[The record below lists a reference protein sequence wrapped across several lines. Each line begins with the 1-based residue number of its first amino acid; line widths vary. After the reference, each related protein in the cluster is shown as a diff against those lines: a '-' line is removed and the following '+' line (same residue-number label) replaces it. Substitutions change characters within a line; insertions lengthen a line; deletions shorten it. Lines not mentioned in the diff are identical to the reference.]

1 MTEHAEHQTSPEVH
15 RWEGGCVVIDEFPC
29 LFVSVLQEYSEWKKE
44 AADISLPGVYIGL
57 MDRLH
62 SFSRVIVNSTQEMCS
77 TLESSYLEKVKETCK
92 NGEEDGRGRKEVTDV
107 YMSAVRWACSYTPRM
122 FCCVSRS
129 VATSMPKHATCGLP
143 GSPVCPA
150 ETG

>member
-1 MTEHAEHQTSPEVH
+1 MTEHQTSEVH
-15 RWEGGCVVIDEFPC
+15 RWEGDCVLIDEFPC

-92 NGEEDGRGRKEVTDV
+92 NGEEDGRGGKEVTEV
-107 YMSAVRWACSYTPRM
+107 YM
-122 FCCVSRS
+122 CCALGVFI
-129 VATSMPKHATCGLP
+129 HAKNVLLCK
-143 GSPVCPA
+143 S
-150 ETG
+150 

>member
-1 MTEHAEHQTSPEVH
+1 MTEHQTSPEVH
-15 RWEGGCVVIDEFPC
+15 LWEGGCVVVDEFPC
-29 LFVSVLQEYSEWKKE
+29 LFNCVLQEYSEWKKE

-62 SFSRVIVNSTQEMCS
+62 SFSRAIVNSTQEMCS

-92 NGEEDGRGRKEVTDV
+92 NGEEDRRGGKEV

-122 FCCVSRS
+122 FCCASRS
-129 VATSMPKHATCGLP
+129 VATSVPKHATCGVP